1 MAMFARLSPT
11 SQHRFLRHLGVAC
24 AFAFLLL
31 AVAGLAVF
39 ATPKE
44 QTMNRLEN
52 NLADVQPV
60 LFDPPQA
67 DDANAIRP
75 FRVKVPEA
83 DLVDL
88 RRRIQS
94 TRWPDKE
101 TVKDQSQGIQLAKIQ
116 ELARYW
122 GTDYD
127 WRKAEA
133 KLNAW
138 PQFIVNIDGLDIHFI
153 HVRSK
158 HPNALPLLI
167 THGWPGSI
175 LEQVKVI
182 GPLTDPTAFGG
193 KAEDAFDVVIPSMPG
208 HGFSAKPT
216 EAGWGP
222 DRIARAWGV
231 LMTRLG
237 YKHYVAQGGD
247 WGAQV
252 ANALGYQAP
261 AGLSG
266 IHTNMPATV
275 PADVA
280 KALNDG
286 TPAPKGLSDKEQ
298 AAFDQLKAF
307 YQNDTGY
314 AVMMHTRPQTMG
326 YSLADSPVGLASF
339 MLVHSGFTRW
349 TGDVDKSLSKDEVL
363 DEITLYWLTNTGAS
377 SARLYWENK
386 KGFFDPVDQ
395 KTAEIKLPV
404 AITVFP
410 YEIYRVP
417 QTWAKRAYPNL
428 VYFHEVDKGGHFAA
442 WEQPQLFAAEMRAA
456 FKTVRAK

>member
-1 MAMFARLSPT
+1 MFALLSPT
-11 SQHRFLRHLGVAC
+11 SQYRFVRTLGVAF
-24 AFAFLLL
+24 AFALLLL
-31 AVAGLAVF
+31 ALPGVTVF

-44 QTMNRLEN
+44 QTTNQLEN
-52 NLADVQPV
+52 NLADDQPV
-60 LFDPPQA
+60 LFDSVQA
-67 DDANAIRP
+67 DDANAIRD
-75 FRVKVPEA
+75 FRVKIPEA

-88 RRRIQS
+88 RRRIQA
-94 TRWPDKE
+94 TRWPDME

-133 KLNAW
+133 KLNAL
-138 PQFIVNIDGLDIHFI
+138 PQFITNIDGLDIHFI

-158 HPNALPLLI
+158 HAHALPLLI

-182 GPLTDPTAFGG
+182 GPLTDPTANGG
-193 KAEDAFDVVIPSMPG
+193 KAEDAFDVVIPSVPG
-208 HGFSAKPT
+208 YGFSAKPT
-216 EAGWGP
+216 QAGWGP
-222 DRIARAWGV
+222 DRIAHAWGV
-231 LMTRLG
+231 LMTRLN
-237 YKHYVAQGGD
+237 YKRYVAQGGD
-247 WGAQV
+247 VGAQV
-252 ANALGYQAP
+252 ANALGNQAP
-261 AGLSG
+261 PGLSG

-286 TPAPKGLSDKEQ
+286 TPAPKGLSYKEQ
-298 AAFDQLKAF
+298 AAFDQLQAF
-307 YQNDTGY
+307 YKDDTGY
-314 AVMMHTRPQTMG
+314 AVMMQTRPQTIG

-339 MLVHSGFTRW
+339 ILVHSGFTRW
-349 TGDVDKSLSKDEVL
+349 TSDIDKSLSNDEVL

-377 SARLYWENK
+377 SARYYWENK
-386 KGFFDPVDQ
+386 NGFFNSVDQ

-410 YEIYRVP
+410 YEIYRAP
-417 QTWAKRAYPNL
+417 ETWAKRAYPNL

-456 FKTVRAK
+456 FKTLRAK

>member
-1 MAMFARLSPT
+1 MFALSLPT
-11 SQHRFLRHLGVAC
+11 SQGKILARLGGT
-24 AFAFLLL
+24 FALALLLL
-31 AVAGLAVF
+31 AAASLTVA

-44 QTMNRLEN
+44 QTTNQSEDDSTN
-52 NLADVQPV
+52 VQPV
-60 LFDPPQA
+60 LFVQPQS
-67 DDANAIRP
+67 DDAAAIRA
-75 FRVKVPEA
+75 FRVKIPEA

-88 RRRIQS
+88 RRRIQA

-101 TVKDQSQGIQLAKIQ
+101 TVKDQSQGIQMAQMK

-122 GTDYD
+122 GADYD
-127 WRKAEA
+127 WRKVEA
-133 KLNAW
+133 RLNAL
-138 PQFIVNIDGLDIHFI
+138 PQFITNIDGLDIHFI

-182 GPLTDPTAFGG
+182 GPLTDPTAHGG
-193 KAEDAFDVVIPSMPG
+193 KAEDAFDVVIPSIPG
-208 HGFSAKPT
+208 FGFSAKPT
-216 EAGWGP
+216 EPGWSP
-222 DRIARAWGV
+222 DRIARAWGM

-237 YKHYVAQGGD
+237 YKRYVAQGGD
-247 WGAQV
+247 AGAQV
-252 ANALGYQAP
+252 SNALGNQAP
-261 AGLSG
+261 TGLLA
-266 IHTNMPATV
+266 IHTNMPAAV

-286 TPAPKGLSDKEQ
+286 TPAPKGLSEEEQ
-298 AAFDQLKAF
+298 AAFDQLRAF
-307 YQNDTGY
+307 YKNDTGY
-314 AVMMHTRPQTMG
+314 AVMMQTRPQTIG

-339 MLVHSGFTRW
+339 LLVHPGFTRW
-349 TGDVDKSLSKDEVL
+349 TNGADKSLSTDDVL

-377 SARLYWENK
+377 SARYYWENK
-386 KGFFDPVDQ
+386 NGFFNSADQ

-410 YEIYRVP
+410 YEIFRAP
-417 QTWAKRAYPNL
+417 ETWAKRAYPSL

-442 WEQPQLFAAEMRAA
+442 WGQPELFAAEMRAA
-456 FKTVRAK
+456 FQSLRSK